1 MDSEERWAQYWV
13 NRYKWALETR
23 SDLDEEDLMQ
33 AARIGIWKAK
43 QTFDSNSGGWGNY
56 SGYFIKNE
64 IREAL
69 GIRNGRVPRPTISL
83 DETID
88 EEGNLTRLDMLADET
103 APDAE
108 EVLCRNDM
116 RLIVTEAV
124 ERLEEQQ
131 RDAIKNYYIKGKTYK
146 GTAEAM
152 GIDPKQIKNL
162 LEKGKMYLR
171 RDRTLRAIASI
182 ERSTNYYAHVG
193 VKLYSSTMTSAVERI
208 VLRRETKMEMLRC
221 I

>member
-43 QTFDSNSGGWGNY
+43 QTFDSDSGGWGNY

-69 GIRNGRVPRPTISL
+69 GIRNGRIPRPTISL

-116 RLIVTEAV
+116 RLIVAEAV
-124 ERLEEQQ
+124 DRLEEQQ
-131 RDAIKNYYIKGKTYK
+131 RDAINNYYIKGKTYK

-152 GIDPKQIKNL
+152 GIDPKKIKNL

-208 VLRRETKMEMLRC
+208 VLRRETKREMLRC

>member
-1 MDSEERWAQYWV
+1 MDTDERWAQYWAG
-13 NRYKWALETR
+13 RYSWALKTR
-23 SDLDEEDLMQ
+23 SDLDMEDLMQ

-43 QTFDSNSGGWGNY
+43 QTFDSASGGWGNY

-88 EEGNLTRLDMLADET
+88 EEGELTRLDMLADET

-108 EVLCRNDM
+108 EVLCLDDM
-116 RLIVTEAV
+116 RLIVAEAV

-131 RDAIKNYYIKGKTYK
+131 RAAIQNYYFKGKTYK

-152 GIDPKQIKNL
+152 GIDPKRIKDL
-162 LEKGKMYLR
+162 LETGKRNLR
-171 RDRTLRAIASI
+171 RDRTLREIADI
-182 ERSTNYYAHVG
+182 EHTTNYFYHVG
-193 VKLYSSTMTSAVERI
+193 VTQFNSTMQSAVERI
-208 VLRRETKMEMLRC
+208 VIQRETKMERLRC